1 MTRVRTRVQRP
12 TPAVQAKMEVTAVN
26 DPSEIEA
33 DRTADQ
39 VVASIQSGA
48 LATAL
53 AAPANGGVARA
64 IGRVEEEEALQ
75 GKRIGRVEEE
85 EALQGKRIGRVEEE
99 EPLQGKRIARVE
111 EEEPLQGK
119 RIARA
124 AVPGPEG
131 GAVDAELEAAVNNA
145 SGGQKLPDP
154 VRQTMEAGFGA
165 DFGNV
170 NVHLNSPLAPQ
181 LGALAFAR
189 GTDVHFAPGQF
200 DPSSAAGQHL
210 IAHELTHVVQQG
222 GAPARSV
229 QRAGDG
235 DASGLADH
243 LKSGIESLSGM
254 SIDQVKVHQNSS
266 VPAQMNALA
275 YAEGSDIHLAPGAE
289 KSLPHEAWHVVQQ
302 KQGRVVPTLRL

>member
-99 EPLQGKRIARVE
+99 EPLQGKRIAR
-111 EEEPLQGK
+111 
-119 RIARA
+119 A

-154 VRQTMEAGFGA
+154 LRQTMEAGFGA